1 MLKLRKLS
9 PGIILIVVLAAF
21 SLQLSHTLAQ
31 APVKYP
37 SAREDISVSPF
48 GGIQITKTLRI
59 TNLNNVSISSTTV
72 TLPSDATGITVYDDF
87 GTLTSSTTNSSTNK
101 TVAITF
107 RYSLK
112 GVVGSIEYYDS
123 YSFSVQYSSSSTA
136 SLVQTSLSSFRLEY
150 NGSTGVNY
158 QIDNA
163 VVMVS
168 MPEGATFSSMDP
180 TGYVSASGLTPL
192 AYRNLT
198 SLQSSSP
205 IHFVLNYGYLPVWSA
220 FRPTQWVGIVVAFA
234 SAILLWRRRFKK
246 VEVPQAASVRDREIV
261 VEFSNALDEEIAQLN
276 GSEKLEQE
284 LDSGHLGRRDY
295 NLRRRAF
302 DETGKTLTA
311 SLQRHRKEVRQI
323 SSQYASIIDRVE
335 AAENEIG
342 SQRAG
347 LSRLRSQFRAGRI
360 SRNTFENQAEGYRRG
375 MNKAVSM
382 LEAAI
387 VGLRANTD

>member
-9 PGIILIVVLAAF
+9 LGIILIVVLAAF
-21 SLQLSHTLAQ
+21 SLQFSHALAQ

-59 TNLNNVSISSTTV
+59 TNLKNVSISSTTV
-72 TLPSDATGITVYDDF
+72 TLPLDAAGIRVYDDF
-87 GTLTSSTTNSSTNK
+87 GTLTFSTTNSSTNK
-101 TVAITF
+101 TVSLTF

-136 SLVQTSLSSFRLEY
+136 SLVQTSFGTFRLEY

-180 TGYVSASGLTPL
+180 AGYVSTSGLAPT
-192 AYRNLT
+192 AYLNLT
-198 SLQSSSP
+198 DLQGNSS
-205 IHFVLNYGYLPVWSA
+205 IHFVLNYGYLPVWGA
-220 FRPTQWVGIVVAFA
+220 FRPTLWVGIVVAFV
-234 SAILLWRRRFKK
+234 SAILLWRKRFKK
-246 VEVPQAASVRDREIV
+246 VEAPRAENVRDREIV
-261 VEFSNALDEEIAQLN
+261 VELSNALDEEIAQLN
-276 GSEKLEQE
+276 DSEKMEQE
-284 LDSGHLGRRDY
+284 LDGGHLGKRDY
-295 NLRRRAF
+295 NLRRGTF
-302 DETGKTLTA
+302 YETGKTLAT
-311 SLQRHRKEVRQI
+311 SLQRHRKEARQI
-323 SSQYASIIDRVE
+323 SSQYAGIIDRAE
-335 AAENEIG
+335 AAETEIA
-342 SQRAG
+342 SQRVG
-347 LSRLRSQFRAGRI
+347 LSRLRSQFRTGRI
-360 SRNTFENQAEGYRRG
+360 SRSSFENQAESYRRR

-382 LEAAI
+382 LQAAI
-387 VGLRANTD
+387 V

>member
-21 SLQLSHTLAQ
+21 SLQFSHALAQ

-72 TLPSDATGITVYDDF
+72 TLPLDAAGIRVYDDF
-87 GTLTSSTTNSSTNK
+87 GTLTFSTTNSSTNK
-101 TVAITF
+101 TVSLTF

-112 GVVGSIEYYDS
+112 GVVGSIEYHDS
-123 YSFSVQYSSSSTA
+123 YSFFVQYSSSSTA
-136 SLVQTSLSSFRLEY
+136 SLVQTSFSSFRLEY

-168 MPEGATFSSMDP
+168 MPEGATFSSMDSA
-180 TGYVSASGLTPL
+180 GYVSASGLAPT
-192 AYRNLT
+192 AYLNLT
-198 SLQSSSP
+198 DLQGNSH

-220 FRPTQWVGIVVAFA
+220 FRPTLWVGIVVAFI
-234 SAILLWRRRFKK
+234 SAILWRKRFKK
-246 VEVPQAASVRDREIV
+246 VEAPRAESVRDREIV
-261 VEFSNALDEEIAQLN
+261 VELSNALDEEIAQLN
-276 GSEKLEQE
+276 DSEKMEQE
-284 LDSGHLGRRDY
+284 LDGGHLGKRDY

-311 SLQRHRKEVRQI
+311 SLQRHRKEARQI
-323 SSQYASIIDRVE
+323 SSQYAGIIDRVE
-335 AAENEIG
+335 AAETEIA

-347 LSRLRSQFRAGRI
+347 LSRLRSQFRTGRI
-360 SRNTFENQAEGYRRG
+360 SRSSFENQAEGYRRR

-387 VGLRANTD
+387 VELRANTD